1 MTPNALIIDDNPG
14 NLDVLAELLKLQN
27 VSSVSALS
35 PRDIDRALTSSG
47 DVSLVFLDLEFPN
60 DNGLDSIQAL
70 RAHPRLQ
77 GARFVACTVHTSE
90 RNEAMAAGFDSFIG
104 KPIDVDRFPG
114 QLGRILSGEA
124 VWEV

>member
-1 MTPNALIIDDNPG
+1 MSFNALIIDDNPG
-14 NLDVLAELLKLQN
+14 NLDVLVELLKLQN

-35 PRDIDRALTSSG
+35 PRDIDRALDLAG
-47 DVSLVFLDLEFPN
+47 DVKVVFLDLEFPN
-60 DNGLDSIQAL
+60 DSGMASLQVL
-70 RAHPRLQ
+70 RDHPRLQ
-77 GARFVACTVHTSE
+77 GATFVACTVHTSE

-114 QLGRILSGEA
+114 HLARILSGEA